1 MKFTILIVNW
11 NSADSIATCLESI
24 RDHANHLNPQVIV
37 IDSGSFDGCADMLGS
52 RFPDVEFM
60 QSPANIGF
68 GRSNN
73 LGFTRATGEWLLLL
87 NPDTV
92 LRAGAVEALMNALE
106 TRPQAWIAGA
116 RLCRPDGAVQRHSVH
131 RLPTPWRCATDS
143 EWSRRRDWRFLGL
156 EHATAP
162 VEVEAVSGAC
172 MMMRSSIF
180 RRLGGF
186 DPGFFMYAEDM
197 DLCLRIHRQGGRILH
212 VPQAVVVHQG
222 GACSPGEARITSAI
236 TMRESLDRY
245 FRIHHGRGH
254 VLLHHLASTATSLLR
269 LATAS
274 WSEPDRRSEITAVR
288 RAVVAWSLRIPRF
301 PRPSAQAPRIL
312 FGSTPDR
319 GPTIAATHKPA
330 VIS

>member
-1 MKFTILIVNW
+1 MKLTILIVNW
-11 NSADSIATCLESI
+11 NSADSIASCLESI
-24 RDHANHLNPQVIV
+24 RDHADHLDPQVIV
-37 IDSGSFDGCADMLGS
+37 IDSGSFDGCSGMLDS

-92 LRAGAVEALMNALE
+92 LQAGAVEALIHALE
-106 TRPQAWIAGA
+106 THPRAWLAGA
-116 RLCRPDGAVQRHSVH
+116 RLCRPDGTEQRHSVH

-143 EWSRRRDWRFLGL
+143 EWNRRRDWRNLGL
-156 EHATAP
+156 DHATAP

-172 MMMRSSIF
+172 MMMRSSVF

-197 DLCLRIHRQGGRILH
+197 DLCLRIHQQGGRILH
-212 VPQAVVVHQG
+212 VPQAVVIHQG
-222 GACSPGEARITSAI
+222 GGCSPGEARITSAI
-236 TMRESLDRY
+236 TMRDSLDRY

-254 VLLHHLASTATSLLR
+254 VLFHHLASAAASLLR

-274 WSEPDRRSEITAVR
+274 WSEPDRRREITAIR
-288 RAVVAWSLRIPRF
+288 RAVVAWSLRIPGFSRS
-301 PRPSAQAPRIL
+301 SAPTPRIL

-319 GPTIAATHKPA
+319 GPQIAVTTEPA
-330 VIS
+330 VMS